1 MVRAPSPLRSTAK
14 FHVDPEISPTRIF
27 FFSFYYEMIYFF
39 EKFRDSRIEWKVCIL
54 ENGTW
59 TENSSYHHFLII
71 LFFFLHWRFKVAILK
86 NTIYIIKLKSIGEYN
101 ENINF
106 LANLKTRNAEDPL
119 LSEKKG
125 EP

>member
-27 FFSFYYEMIYFF
+27 FFSFYYEMIFLRKISRNRVESLYFGKWNVDGEF
-39 EKFRDSRIEWKVCIL
+39 IL
-54 ENGTW
+54 
-59 TENSSYHHFLII
+59 SSFSYHS
-71 LFFFLHWRFKVAILK
+71 FFFLHWRFKVAILK
-86 NTIYIIKLKSIGEYN
+86 NTIYIIKHLKLKSIGEYN

-119 LSEKKG
+119 LSGKKG

>member
-27 FFSFYYEMIYFF
+27 FFSFYYEMIFLR
-39 EKFRDSRIEWKVCIL
+39 KISRIEWKVCIL
-54 ENGTW
+54 ENRTW

-119 LSEKKG
+119 LSGKKG